1 MLDFLI
7 AEGSGNTGCNDAVYI
22 PVMIVVAV
30 LLIAVM
36 VIFPMINNKRQKKQV
51 EEQRSSLAVGDVVE
65 TVGGIIGVLK
75 EIRTTAAGRKELVIE
90 TGNEGSKT
98 TITVDIQALYMVL
111 EKSGNAPTMPATAP
125 VTAQEE
131 RIKERTET
139 AVDPFEST
147 GSADAPAEQPEA
159 AAGSDKTAEAPA
171 QSEDKPATADKKSSG
186 SSKKTK

>member
-90 TGNEGSKT
+90 TGNDGSKT

-111 EKSGNAPTMPATAP
+111 EKSGNAPTMPAPATAI
-125 VTAQEE
+125 AQEE
-131 RIKERTET
+131 RIKERAET

-147 GSADAPAEQPEA
+147 GSAEAPAEQPEA
-159 AAGSDKTAEAPA
+159 AAEPEKTEEAT
-171 QSEDKPATADKKSSG
+171 QSEEKPATAGKRSSG

>member
-90 TGNEGSKT
+90 TGNDGSKT
-98 TITVDIQALYMVL
+98 TITVDIQAL
-111 EKSGNAPTMPATAP
+111 
-125 VTAQEE
+125 
-131 RIKERTET
+131 
-139 AVDPFEST
+139 
-147 GSADAPAEQPEA
+147 
-159 AAGSDKTAEAPA
+159 
-171 QSEDKPATADKKSSG
+171 
-186 SSKKTK
+186 